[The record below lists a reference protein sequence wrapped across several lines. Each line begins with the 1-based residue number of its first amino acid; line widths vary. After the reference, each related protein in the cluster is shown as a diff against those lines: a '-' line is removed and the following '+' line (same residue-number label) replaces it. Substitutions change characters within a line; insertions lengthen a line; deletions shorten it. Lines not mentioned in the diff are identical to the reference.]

1 MTRTQ
6 EASMKKLYYGWIVC
20 GACIV
25 LTMCT
30 MGMVN
35 NCFSVYLP
43 YILSANGFSSTIG
56 SSLITARTL
65 FSLVGM
71 LLISR
76 YYRLFGLRFGLALS
90 CTLTACSFY
99 LYAAAH
105 SLPMFYAASALSGLC
120 YGFGSMI
127 PVSILISRW
136 FTRSRAFALSLCASG
151 TSFATFLFP
160 PVIAGLIGSYGM
172 KVAFSAQATFILA
185 VSFLIFA
192 LVRVDPKDKGLAP
205 YGDGEAA
212 DEKKPAGKTAAPS
225 LTRKQWGFVYAAL
238 ILLGAVTISS
248 SNHLSILFT
257 TEGYGRMLSA
267 LSVSVFGLFLI
278 FGKFFYGLIT
288 DRVGG
293 RRSMDLFCL
302 LTVAGL
308 LLCSLAFLRQDWVLF
323 TGAAVLGLGL
333 PIATAGISI
342 LAGDLSDETHYGR
355 VLNRLQVCYVLGS
368 FLFSSMAGVL
378 ADLTGGYVAA
388 YLACAAFFLLF
399 FVIIHNTYRLVE
411 QSPSAGKVS

>member
-1 MTRTQ
+1 
-6 EASMKKLYYGWIVC
+6 MKKIHYGWIVC
-20 GACIV
+20 GACTV

-30 MGMVN
+30 MGLVN

-43 YILSANGFSSTIG
+43 YILSENGFSSTIG

-65 FSLVGM
+65 FSLIGM

-76 YYRLFGLRFGLALS
+76 YYRRFGLRFGLALA
-90 CTLTACSFY
+90 CGLTACSFY

-136 FTRSRAFALSLCASG
+136 FVRSRAFALSLCASG
-151 TSFATFLFP
+151 TSLATFLFP
-160 PVIAGLIGSYGM
+160 PAIAGVIESFDM
-172 KVAFSAQATFILA
+172 KTAFSAQATLILI
-185 VSFLIFA
+185 VSLLVFA
-192 LVRVDPKDKGLAP
+192 LVRVSPEDMGLVQ
-205 YGDGEAA
+205 YGAGEKAC
-212 DEKKPAGKTAAPS
+212 EMKKHTVETAAPV
-225 LTRKQWGFVYAAL
+225 LTGKQWGFVYAAL
-238 ILLGAVTISS
+238 ILLGAVTITS

-257 TEGYGRMLSA
+257 AEGYGRMLAA

-278 FGKFFYGLIT
+278 IGKFLYGLIT

-302 LTVAGL
+302 LTIAGL

-323 TGAAVLGLGL
+323 AGAAVLGLGL

-342 LAGDLSDETHYGR
+342 LAGDLSDEAHYGR
-355 VLNRLQVCYVLGS
+355 VLNHLQICYVLGS

-388 YLACAAFFLLF
+388 YLVCAAFFLLF
-399 FVIIHNTYRLVE
+399 FAIIHTTYRT
-411 QSPSAGKVS
+411 GKAS